1 MMYKDLTI
9 WLIIVYAIPKSAK
22 KFAISEIGRALSR
35 NLLQHRIAHAS
46 PLDEI
51 AKSNELFERGG
62 NRGAVVLRIN

>member
-22 KFAISEIGRALSR
+22 KFAISGIGRALSR
-35 NLLQHRIAHAS
+35 NLLQHRIVHAS

-51 AKSNELFERGG
+51 AKSNELVERGG

>member
-22 KFAISEIGRALSR
+22 KFAISDFDRALSR
-35 NLLQHRIAHAS
+35 NLLQHRIVHAS

-51 AKSNELFERGG
+51 AKSNELVERGG
-62 NRGAVVLRIN
+62 NRGAVVLKIN